1 MNNLQKD
8 SPGSQLLQQFL
19 CQAVTA
25 TARVSNRRLARAFCK
40 VYGSDSLTARTDDNF
55 VAPNVSQSASLSY
68 RSSRGLGH
76 YSNVSLVSGNP
87 SAQVASFS
95 AAARPICTQGPAW
108 LTWASAICAMVA
120 GRRLIFAQIC
130 LKSLYRKR

>member
-40 VYGSDSLTARTDDNF
+40 VYGSDSLVARTDDNF

-68 RSSRGLGH
+68 TSSRGLGH
-76 YSNVSLVSGNP
+76 YFKCLSCVGEP
-87 SAQVASFS
+87 KC
-95 AAARPICTQGPAW
+95 P
-108 LTWASAICAMVA
+108 
-120 GRRLIFAQIC
+120 GRFF
-130 LKSLYRKR
+130 